1 MGDNLAGSEYD
12 AYSYKYMQQKL
23 QEHFGDRIVQTEIN
37 GKPNVVTFRSKV
49 SALLHNFY
57 SHQKSDPDTDKM
69 KLVDSAAKLIRE
81 YQSSGDVSHS
91 ISIL

>member
-57 SHQKSDPDTDKM
+57 
-69 KLVDSAAKLIRE
+69 VIRKVIPT
-81 YQSSGDVSHS
+81 QTK
-91 ISIL
+91 